1 MKKIL
6 VLLSLLAFADFSYAQ
21 KNLIKTNLFSLALNN
36 YNLTYERAITKK
48 ISISASY
55 RTMPKGNAPLKKYIE
70 DYVDRNDFEINS
82 FKLGN
87 TALTLES
94 RFYLGR
100 KTLNGFYL
108 SPYLRYTDY
117 SFDFPITHPQNITS
131 GGAVNNPPILLSG
144 NIQALCGGFMMGV
157 QTNLSKK
164 IVMDVTIIGAHFG
177 KSSGVLRATNISPA
191 LTGTDI
197 AEFESTIN
205 DYQQVGPFKFVGT
218 VYKEGTGA
226 DQKVT
231 GAEQKAS
238 GPWIGLR
245 TLSFSLG
252 YRF

>member
-1 MKKIL
+1 MKKVL
-6 VLLSLLAFADFSYAQ
+6 VLLSLFAVADFSYAQ
-21 KNLIKTNLFSLALNN
+21 KNLLKTNLFSLAVNN

-48 ISISASY
+48 ISVSASY

-70 DYVDRNDFEINS
+70 DYVGRNDFEINA

-117 SFDFPITHPQNITS
+117 GFDFPITHPQNITS

-144 NIQALCGGFMMGV
+144 NVQALCGGFMMGV

-177 KSSGVLRATNISPA
+177 KSSGVLKAKNISPA
-191 LTGTDI
+191 LTGQDLI
-197 AEFESTIN
+197 DFQNTIN
-205 DYQQVGPFKFVGT
+205 DYQEVGPYKFEGT
-218 VYKEGTGA
+218 VYPDG
-226 DQKVT
+226 T

-238 GPWIGLR
+238 GPWIGIR
-245 TLSFSLG
+245 SLSFSLG